1 MSKRYIGKVGWV
13 KAENEKECYMNQDL
27 LRIDLIKLVGFGMKL
42 NSIAQ
47 KVNIKDSELSSFKNG
62 FKYLKKD
69 DAERLSSL
77 LGQISIPENV

>member
-1 MSKRYIGKVGWV
+1 
-13 KAENEKECYMNQDL
+13 MNQDL
-27 LRIDLIKLVGFGMKL
+27 LRIDLIKLVSFGMKL

-69 DAERLSSL
+69 DAERLSNL
-77 LGQISIPENV
+77 LGQISIPEKV